1 MPNHEEHCEESLRR
15 YDKSFAELHK
25 WMDEPSAILG
35 QKHRKYRHDPNTTP
49 IVARK
54 LFGENADNAC
64 LDHIRLDELETR
76 RKGSKSQ
83 MTVKVSMG
91 NRKQPQNDP
100 VRVGVVSIMAFII
113 GLLVYSQSL
122 WGAIVLFIISFF
134 GFLAFLGSLSS
145 PKKEEVTPNS
155 SLATETPKEGKM
167 NITKT
172 CPKCGTVY
180 DYYLEKCPNCGQDFF
195 TFHQFF
201 H

>member
-122 WGAIVLFIISFF
+122 WGAIVFFIISFF

-155 SLATETPKEGKM
+155 SLATETPKEGKI

-195 TFHQFF
+195 TFH
-201 H
+201 

>member
-25 WMDEPSAILG
+25 WMDEPSSILG

-76 RKGSKSQ
+76 RKGSRSQ

-122 WGAIVLFIISFF
+122 WGAIVFFIISFF

-155 SLATETPKEGKM
+155 SFSTETPKEGRM
-167 NITKT
+167 NIMKT

-195 TFHQFF
+195 TFH
-201 H
+201 

>member
-25 WMDEPSAILG
+25 WMDEPSSILG
-35 QKHRKYRHDPNTTP
+35 QRHRKYRHDPNTTP

-122 WGAIVLFIISFF
+122 WGAIVFFIISFF

-155 SLATETPKEGKM
+155 SFSTETPKEGRM
-167 NITKT
+167 NIMKT

-195 TFHQFF
+195 TFH
-201 H
+201 

>member
-76 RKGSKSQ
+76 RKGNKKT
-83 MTVKVSMG
+83 MTVNVTIG
-91 NRKQPQNDP
+91 NRNEPQNAAL
-100 VRVGVVSIMAFII
+100 RFGFFSLLSFIF
-113 GLLVYSQSL
+113 GLLLYSQRL
-122 WGAIVLFIISFF
+122 WIAIVLFILSGFL
-134 GFLAFLGSLSS
+134 FLAFLGSLSP

-195 TFHQFF
+195 TFH
-201 H
+201 

>member
-1 MPNHEEHCEESLRR
+1 MPNREEHCEESLRR

-91 NRKQPQNDP
+91 NRKQPQSDP

-113 GLLVYSQSL
+113 GFLVYSQSL

-134 GFLAFLGSLSS
+134 GFLAFLVSLSS

-155 SLATETPKEGKM
+155 SLATETPKEGKI

-195 TFHQFF
+195 TFH
-201 H
+201 